1 MRSIRTTRGD
11 SEGLAAAMGFVL
23 EALRANK
30 DTGSALERD
39 RDIGLQRLL

>member
-1 MRSIRTTRGD
+1 MRSIRTTRRDGG
-11 SEGLAAAMGFVL
+11 GLAAAMGFVL

-30 DTGSALERD
+30 NTGSALQRD